1 MSDDIKKGLLGIVV
15 DETEVSKVMPE
26 INSLTY
32 RGYAAQ
38 DLCAKCKFEEVAY
51 LILNGELPNKKQLK
65 NFEKQERKERKLSK
79 TLLEDIKKFPKKAHP
94 MDVARTVVSIMGL
107 EDKETKDNSPKA
119 NMRKVMRIF
128 AKTPVALAAF
138 YRVRKGKKIIPPKNN
153 LSFSENFFNMCF
165 GKVPNKDI
173 VKAFDVSLILYAE
186 HSFNVSTFTARTITS
201 SLSDIHGAITGAIA
215 SLKGPLHGGAN
226 EEVMHMMNKIKKP
239 ENALNWI
246 NKALDNKDVVMG
258 FGHRVYKSG
267 DSRVPT
273 MREYFGKVAKI
284 KKDKKFEKIYDIVE
298 KVMIERKNIHPN
310 VDYPTGPTY
319 HLMGFDT
326 DFFTPIFVISRI
338 TGWSAHIIEQ
348 HAANKLIR
356 PLASYKGNQ
365 HRKVVQLNQR

>member
-1 MSDDIKKGLLGIVV
+1 MIDEVKKGLLGIVV
-15 DETEVSKVMPE
+15 DETTVSQVMPD

-32 RGYAAQ
+32 RGYAVQ
-38 DLCAKCKFEEVAY
+38 DLCEKCNFEEVAY
-51 LILNGELPNKKQLK
+51 LVLNGELPNKKQLK
-65 NFEKQERKERKLSK
+65 NFIKEERLDRKLSK
-79 TLLEDIKKFPKKAHP
+79 EILSDIRKMPKKAHP
-94 MDVARTVVSIMGL
+94 MDVVRTAVSLMSL

-119 NMRKVMRIF
+119 NMRKAIRIF
-128 AKTPVALAAF
+128 SKTPIALAAF
-138 YRVRKGKKIIPPKNN
+138 FRARKGKKIINPKRN
-153 LSFSENFFNMCF
+153 LSFSENFFYMCF
-165 GKVPNKDI
+165 GKIPSKEI

-239 ENALNWI
+239 ENALKWI
-246 NKALDNKDVVMG
+246 NKTLDKKEVVMG
-258 FGHRVYKSG
+258 FGHRVYKKG

-273 MREYFGKVAKI
+273 MEKYFKKVSKI
-284 KKDKKFEKIYDIVE
+284 KSDKKFIKIYDIVK

-338 TGWSAHIIEQ
+338 TGWSAHIMEQ
-348 HAANKLIR
+348 HSANKLIR
-356 PLASYKGNQ
+356 PLSKYSGAK
-365 HRKVVQLNQR
+365 HRKVMLLNQR

>member
-1 MSDDIKKGLLGIVV
+1 MSDDIKKGLLGIIV
-15 DETEVSKVMPE
+15 DETEISKVMPE

-38 DLCAKCKFEEVAY
+38 DLCARCDFEEVAY
-51 LILNGELPNKKQLK
+51 LILNKELPNKKQLK
-65 NFEKQERKERKLSK
+65 EFKKELSK
-79 TLLEDIKKFPKKAHP
+79 EVVLSKNLINILKQVPKKSHP
-94 MDVARTVVSIMGL
+94 MDVARTAVSVMGL
-107 EDKETKDNSPKA
+107 EDKETRDNSPKA
-119 NMRKVMRIF
+119 NLRKAIRIL
-128 AKTPVALAAF
+128 AKTPTALAAF
-138 YRVRKGKKIIPPKNN
+138 YRLRKGKKIIAPKKN
-153 LSFSENFFNMCF
+153 LTFSENFFHMCF
-165 GKVPNKDI
+165 GKVPNKEI

-226 EEVMHMMNKIKKP
+226 EEVMHMMKKIKKP
-239 ENALNWI
+239 ENALKWI
-246 NKALDNKDVVMG
+246 NNALKNKDVVMG

-273 MREYFGKVAKI
+273 MREYFKRVAII
-284 KKDKKFEKIYDIVE
+284 KKDKTFEKIYDIVE
-298 KVMIERKNIHPN
+298 KVMIKEKNIYPN

-338 TGWSAHIIEQ
+338 TGWSAHIMEQ

-356 PLASYKGNQ
+356 PLASYKGSK
-365 HRKVVQLNQR
+365 HRKVIQLNQR

>member
-1 MSDDIKKGLLGIVV
+1 MDADIKKGLMGVTV
-15 DETEVSKVMPE
+15 DETSVSKVMPE

-65 NFEKQERKERKLSK
+65 RFETQERKERKLSK
-79 TLLEDIKKFPKKAHP
+79 TLLQDIKNFPKKAHP
-94 MDVARTVVSIMGL
+94 MDVARTAVSIMGL
-107 EDKETKDNSPKA
+107 EDQETKDNSAEA

-138 YRVRKGKKIIPPKNN
+138 YRTRKGKKIIPPKKN
-153 LSFSENFFNMCF
+153 LTFSENFFHMCF

-239 ENALNWI
+239 ENASKWI
-246 NKALDNKDVVMG
+246 NNALDNKDVVMG

-273 MREYFGKVAKI
+273 MREYFRKVAKI
-284 KKDKKFEKIYDIVE
+284 KKDKKFERIYDIVE
-298 KVMIERKNIHPN
+298 KVMIDRKNIHPN

-338 TGWSAHIIEQ
+338 TGWSAHVIEQ
-348 HAANKLIR
+348 LATNKLIR
-356 PLASYKGNQ
+356 PLAAYNGNK
-365 HRKVVQLNQR
+365 HRQVSELKNR

>member
-1 MSDDIKKGLLGIVV
+1 MSDEIKKGLLGIVV
-15 DETEVSKVMPE
+15 DETAISQVMPE

-32 RGYAAQ
+32 RGYTVQ
-38 DLCAKCKFEEVAY
+38 ELCDKCCFEEVAY
-51 LILNGELPNKKQLK
+51 LVLNGELPNKKKLK
-65 NFEKQERKERKLSK
+65 KFIKEERSQRKLSK
-79 TLLEDIKKFPKKAHP
+79 QILKDIQKMPKKAHP
-94 MDVARTVVSIMGL
+94 MDVVRTAVSLMAL
-107 EDKETKDNSPKA
+107 EDKETKYNTPEA
-119 NMRKVMRIF
+119 NMRKTMRIF
-128 AKTPVALAAF
+128 AKTPAAVAAF
-138 YRVRKGKKIIPPKNN
+138 FRVRKNKKIINPKKN
-153 LSFSENFFNMCF
+153 LSFSENFFHMCF
-165 GKVPNKDI
+165 GKIPNKEI

-239 ENALNWI
+239 ENALKWI
-246 NKALDNKDVVMG
+246 NKALDNNVVVMG
-258 FGHRVYKSG
+258 FGHRVYKKG

-273 MREYFGKVAKI
+273 MEKYFKNVSKI
-284 KKDKKFEKIYDIVE
+284 KNDKKFHKIYDII
-298 KVMIERKNIHPN
+298 KNVMIEQKEIHPN

-338 TGWSAHIIEQ
+338 TGWSAHIMEQ

-356 PLASYKGNQ
+356 PLSKYRGEK
-365 HRKVVQLNQR
+365 HRKVILLNQR

>member
-1 MSDDIKKGLLGIVV
+1 MSEDVKKGLLGIVV

-38 DLCAKCKFEEVAY
+38 DLCARCNFEEVAY
-51 LILNGELPNKKQLK
+51 LILNGDLPNKKQLK
-65 NFEKQERKERKLSK
+65 KFEKQEKNERTLSK
-79 TLLEDIKKFPKKAHP
+79 NLISILKQMPKKAHP
-94 MDVARTVVSIMGL
+94 MDVARTAVSVMGL
-107 EDKETKDNSPKA
+107 EDKQTSDNSQKA
-119 NMRKVMRIF
+119 NLNKTMRIL
-128 AKTPVALAAF
+128 AKMPTALALF
-138 YRVRKGKKIIPPKNN
+138 YRLRNGKKMISPKKK
-153 LSFSENFFNMCF
+153 LSFAENFFYMCF

-226 EEVMHMMNKIKKP
+226 EEVMQMMKKIKKP
-239 ENALNWI
+239 ERALKWI
-246 NKALDNKDVVMG
+246 NKALDNKQVIMG
-258 FGHRVYKSG
+258 FGHRVYKNG

-273 MREYFGKVAKI
+273 MREYFKKVSKI
-284 KKDKKFEKIYDIVE
+284 KKDKTFEKIYDIVE

-338 TGWSAHIIEQ
+338 TGWSAHILEQ

-356 PLASYKGNQ
+356 PLASYKGSGY
-365 HRKVVQLNQR
+365 RKVIPINQR

>member
-1 MSDDIKKGLLGIVV
+1 MSDEIKKGLLGIVV
-15 DETEVSKVMPE
+15 DETTISQVMPD

-32 RGYAAQ
+32 RGYAVQ
-38 DLCAKCKFEEVAY
+38 DLCDKCNFEEVAY
-51 LILNGELPNKKQLK
+51 LVLNGELPNKKQLK
-65 NFEKQERKERKLSK
+65 NFVKEERLDRKLSK
-79 TLLEDIKKFPKKAHP
+79 EILSDIRKMPKKAHP
-94 MDVARTVVSIMGL
+94 MDVVRTAVSLMAL
-107 EDKETKDNSPKA
+107 EDKETKDNTPKA
-119 NMRKVMRIF
+119 NMRKAIRIF
-128 AKTPVALAAF
+128 SKTPIALAAF
-138 YRVRKGKKIIPPKNN
+138 FRARKGKKIISPKKN
-153 LSFSENFFNMCF
+153 LSFSENFFHMCF
-165 GKVPNKDI
+165 GKVPSKEI

-239 ENALNWI
+239 ENAFKWI

-258 FGHRVYKSG
+258 FGHRVYKKG

-273 MREYFGKVAKI
+273 MKKYFKKVAAI
-284 KKDKKFEKIYDIVE
+284 KGDKKFSKIYDIVE

-338 TGWSAHIIEQ
+338 TGWSAHIMEQ
-348 HAANKLIR
+348 HAENKLIR
-356 PLASYKGNQ
+356 PLSKYKGEE
-365 HRKVVQLNQR
+365 HRRVMLLNQR

>member
-1 MSDDIKKGLLGIVV
+1 MSDNIKKGLMGVTV
-15 DETEVSKVMPE
+15 DETAISKVMPE

-38 DLCAKCKFEEVAY
+38 DLCANCQFEEVAY
-51 LILNGELPNKKQLK
+51 LILNGQLPNKKQFKKFIKEETKERSLSKGLINILK
-65 NFEKQERKERKLSK
+65 NM
-79 TLLEDIKKFPKKAHP
+79 PKKSHP
-94 MDVARTVVSIMGL
+94 MDVARTAVSFMGL
-107 EDKETKDNSPKA
+107 EDKETTSNTPEANLRKA
-119 NMRKVMRIF
+119 MRIF
-128 AKTPVALAAF
+128 SKTPTALAAF
-138 YRVRKGKKIIPPKNN
+138 YRLRKGKKIITPKKK
-153 LSFSENFFNMCF
+153 LSFAENFFHMCF

-201 SLSDIHGAITGAIA
+201 SLSDIHGAIAGAIA

-226 EEVMHMMNKIKKP
+226 EEVMHMMKKIKKP
-239 ENALNWI
+239 ENAFKWI
-246 NKALDNKDVVMG
+246 NNALSKKSVVMG

-284 KKDKKFEKIYDIVE
+284 KKDKTYEKIYDIVE
-298 KVMIERKNIHPN
+298 KVMIDRKDIHPN

-338 TGWSAHIIEQ
+338 TGWSAHVIEQ
-348 HAANKLIR
+348 HASNKLIR
-356 PLASYKGNQ
+356 PLAAYNGSKY
-365 HRKVVQLNQR
+365 RKVKSINKR